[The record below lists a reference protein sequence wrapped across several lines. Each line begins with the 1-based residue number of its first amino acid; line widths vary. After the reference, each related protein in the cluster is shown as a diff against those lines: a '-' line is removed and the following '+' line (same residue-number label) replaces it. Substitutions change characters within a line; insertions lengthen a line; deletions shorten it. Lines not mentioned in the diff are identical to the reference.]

1 MGSRGP
7 GSRGPSSN
15 SVTICEFRIKQVR
28 MGREATADDL
38 KSDYSVRNISVIH
51 VSNQY
56 VRDGAKDPK
65 EITASYG

>member
-1 MGSRGP
+1 
-7 GSRGPSSN
+7 
-15 SVTICEFRIKQVR
+15 